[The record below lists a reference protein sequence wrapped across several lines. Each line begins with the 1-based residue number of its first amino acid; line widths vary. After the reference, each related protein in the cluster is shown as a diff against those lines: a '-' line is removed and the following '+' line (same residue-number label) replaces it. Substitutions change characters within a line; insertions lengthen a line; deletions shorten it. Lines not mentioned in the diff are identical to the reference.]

1 MKNIKLNIIYL
12 ISFLFIVSCDS
23 TNLDLRDDPNGAAP
37 SDADIA
43 LLLNGAMTNFIDF
56 NESATDFG
64 MQVTRMT
71 QMSGPVYDNAYAPT
85 SFNTLW
91 SNAYAGVLA
100 DTKTVIAN
108 GTDASLF
115 EHVAV
120 AKILQSYTLTTLVD
134 TFGDVPY
141 SEAISFTGNLNP
153 KLDDGAEVY
162 TAALELLTEA
172 IIDLGKTSL
181 KDLNSDD
188 DIFYGGSTA
197 KWTTLAKTLQL
208 RIYNNMRLSNP
219 NTAAINAL
227 IADGDLILN
236 ADEAFEIEYGTSD
249 NDPDQRHFKFED
261 SYLGSGGEYMATYFM
276 NLLKNI
282 KSVEDPRLRY
292 YIYRQTLDYPDP
304 TTAEGLFTLPCL
316 GESKPNHFAF
326 NDPFCNVGDGY
337 WGRDHGDA
345 AGGPPDTDKISTWGL
360 YPAGGKYDD
369 SQGTPAADSDGA
381 KGAGIH
387 PIWNAASTKFLLA
400 ESALL
405 LGTTG
410 NALTLLE
417 EGILASIDKVTSFN
431 VDAIPTDA
439 TIPDATDITAYI
451 DEVKSNYTAAASDTD
466 KLNIIITES
475 FISNWGNGIEV
486 YNAYRRTSM
495 PNNMQPVKS
504 ATPGKFIRSFLYPGN
519 LVNLNSNVSSKVD
532 NDVRVFWDL
541 NPDTI
546 E

>member
-12 ISFLFIVSCDS
+12 ISFLFIVSCNS
-23 TNLDLRDDPNGAAP
+23 TDLDLRDDPNGAAP
-37 SDADIA
+37 SDADVA
-43 LLLNGAMTNFIDF
+43 LLLNGAMTNFVSF

-108 GTDASLF
+108 GTEASFF

-153 KLDDGAEVY
+153 KLDNGAEVY
-162 TAALELLTEA
+162 AAALQLLTEA
-172 IIDLGKTSL
+172 ITDLGKTSL
-181 KDLNSDD
+181 KNLNSNDD
-188 DIFYGGSTA
+188 VFYGGNTA

-208 RIYNNMRLSNP
+208 RIHNNMRLSNP
-219 NTAAINAL
+219 NAAAINAL
-227 IADGDLILN
+227 ITDGDLILS
-236 ADEAFEIEYGTSD
+236 ADQAFEVEYGTSD
-249 NDPDQRHFKFED
+249 NDPDQRHFKFTD
-261 SYLGSGGEYMATYFM
+261 SYLGGGGEYMATYFM

-304 TTAEGLFTLPCL
+304 STAEGLFTLPCL

-369 SQGTPAADSDGA
+369 DQGTPAGASNGA

-387 PIWNAASTKFLLA
+387 PIWNAANTKFLLA

-405 LGTTG
+405 LNTTG
-410 NALTLLE
+410 DALVLLE
-417 EGILASIDKVTSFN
+417 EGITASIDKVTSFN
-431 VDAIPTDA
+431 VDAIPAGA
-439 TIPDATDITAYI
+439 TMPDAADITAYI
-451 DEVKSNYTAAASDTD
+451 DEVKANYTAATSDMA
-466 KLNIIITES
+466 KLNIIMTES
-475 FISNWGNGIEV
+475 FISNWGNGVEV

-504 ATPGKFIRSFLYPGN
+504 ATPGKFIRSFL
-519 LVNLNSNVSSKVD
+519 
-532 NDVRVFWDL
+532 
-541 NPDTI
+541 
-546 E
+546 